1 MSRRRERSIALDFT
15 SLIDVLFMLVI
26 FLVLTAS
33 FGQGQITVDLPQ
45 GEGGRR
51 EGNAVMITVRP
62 GGELLWNGRVVAPE
76 DLPALAAEAV
86 AREEVLLVAG
96 DRDAPYGRV
105 AEVLEALRRAGV
117 ESASLALQGGGQ

>member
-45 GEGGRR
+45 GEGARR
-51 EGNAVMITVRP
+51 EGKAVMVTVRP
-62 GGELLWNGRVVAPE
+62 GGELLWDGRVVAPE

-86 AREEVLLVAG
+86 AREEPLLVAG

>member
-86 AREEVLLVAG
+86 AREEPLLVAG